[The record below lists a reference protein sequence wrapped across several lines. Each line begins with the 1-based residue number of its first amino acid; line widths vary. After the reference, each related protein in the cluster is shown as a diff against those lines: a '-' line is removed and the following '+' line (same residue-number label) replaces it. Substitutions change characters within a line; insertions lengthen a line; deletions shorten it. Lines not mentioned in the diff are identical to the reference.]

1 LCRNTIGAV
10 IIGAGIVITAVG
22 DGTLDSQE
30 QARIP
35 GLF

>member
-1 LCRNTIGAV
+1 LCGNTTGAV
-10 IIGAGIVITAVG
+10 MIGAGIVITAVG
-22 DGTLDSQE
+22 DGTVDSQE